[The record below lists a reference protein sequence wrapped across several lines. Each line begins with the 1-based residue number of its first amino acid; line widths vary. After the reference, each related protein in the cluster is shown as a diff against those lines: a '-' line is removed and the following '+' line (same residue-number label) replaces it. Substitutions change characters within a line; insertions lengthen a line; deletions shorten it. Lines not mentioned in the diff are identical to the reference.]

1 MICENAVTPK
11 GGIGEHGFSAYV
23 ETERGNF
30 LFDTG
35 RGDALIHNLLAF
47 DKDPLAIQ
55 KIFLSHGHQDHTGGL
70 AAILGVLGGVD
81 ILAHPDIFFHTV
93 QHLEKGRQR
102 DPPVCRFEICP
113 AVSGEFGGKVH
124 PGKGVPGSQPGNV
137 PDWGDPAA
145 HPF

>member
-1 MICENAVTPK
+1 MKGRITIICENTVTVK

-70 AAILGVLGGVD
+70 PAILGVLGGVD
-81 ILAHPDIFFHTV
+81 ILAHPDIFSVRYNISKKDGKIPCAMAFKIAKECNVST
-93 QHLEKGRQR
+93 K
-102 DPPVCRFEICP
+102 EI
-113 AVSGEFGGKVH
+113 
-124 PGKGVPGSQPGNV
+124 GNLLNQV
-137 PDWGDPAA
+137 KIKISNCQLGC
-145 HPF
+145 F